1 MLFVEIRDRNDKIVI
16 RIMNQQRILSS
27 KFNMSLGF
35 IPVIISII
43 LCEFITQDIAIYI
56 GAGIG
61 LLFSIHS
68 IERKGTYIPQIILYC
83 TTGML
88 LMLSITSLFT
98 PNYCPTP
105 LLPFTLEIS
114 ALIPPFIIYLNRK
127 RFLNYHISQTQRCC
141 RQLFAQGAEAAIVSA
156 RVILI
161 ISFLHFLAISCAI
174 FISHPLGSTTG
185 YILFKVA
192 PPAVFILGI
201 LFNQFGISYF
211 NTVMKHTVFV
221 PIVNTKGD
229 VLGRVMATEAIGR
242 KNDFINPV
250 VRIAVVSHGMLF
262 LLPRP
267 QCTMLDKGKMDLLI
281 EGFLIYGETLE
292 QGVYRVLRQ
301 TLPTA
306 PLENL
311 HFNFMYHFENEVTNR
326 LVYLFI
332 LDLDDD
338 SILCNK
344 DFKGGK
350 LWTFQQ
356 IEHNL
361 QQNFFSSCLEY
372 EFEHLKRII
381 YTREKYKES

>member
-1 MLFVEIRDRNDKIVI
+1 
-16 RIMNQQRILSS
+16 MNQQGILSS

-35 IPVIISII
+35 IPVVISIL
-43 LCEFITQDIAIYI
+43 LCEFMTQDISIYI
-56 GAGIG
+56 GAGAG
-61 LLFSIHS
+61 LLFSMYSVRH
-68 IERKGTYIPQIILYC
+68 RGAYIPQFILYC

-88 LMLSITSLFT
+88 VLLSITSLFMD
-98 PNYCPTP
+98 NYCPSYMF
-105 LLPFTLEIS
+105 PFTLEIS
-114 ALIPPFIIYLNRK
+114 AVIPPLIIFLNR
-127 RFLNYHISQTQRCC
+127 RNFLDYYVSQTQKCC
-141 RQLFAQGAEAAIVSA
+141 KQLHAQGAEATIVSA

-161 ISFLHFLAISCAI
+161 ISVLHFLAVSCAVL
-174 FISHPLGSTTG
+174 ISHPLGRTTC
-185 YILFKVA
+185 YILFRIF
-192 PPAVFILGI
+192 PPAVFILSI
-201 LFNQFGISYF
+201 LFNQFGIRYF
-211 NTVMKHTVFV
+211 NTVMEHTLFM

-229 VLGRVMATEAIGR
+229 VLGKVMAAEALNR
-242 KNDFINPV
+242 KNDYINPV

-267 QCTMLDKGKMDLLI
+267 QCAALDRGKMDILI

-292 QGVYRVLRQ
+292 QGVHRILRQ

-311 HFNFMYHFENEVTNR
+311 HFNFTYHFENEAANR

-332 LDLDDD
+332 LDLEDD

-344 DFKGGK
+344 NFKGGK

-361 QQNFFSSCLEY
+361 QQNFFSCCLEY
-372 EFEHLKRII
+372 EYEHLEAII